1 VTRAAT
7 ARTASPAASAPW
19 STLSPVEQIG
29 FGVYVHIPF
38 CRHKCDYCAFATFT
52 DRAHLVER
60 YLAALRVEI
69 ERAAASPGAH
79 TPLPAASTIFVGGGT
94 PSLVDPQALVA
105 VLDAIPRR
113 DDAEFTIECNP
124 DDVTVEMLRTF
135 RSIGVNRISLGM
147 QSAREHVLLS
157 LGRTHTPTNVQSSP
171 SGLRTCR
178 HMVSRLRTA
187 LRLLINP
194 SGILMTTIKPTN
206 MTSPTT
212 HSPRAVA

>member
-1 VTRAAT
+1 MT
-7 ARTASPAASAPW
+7 W
-19 STLSPVEQIG
+19 STLAPAEHIG

-52 DRAHLVER
+52 DRAHLVQR
-60 YLAALRVEI
+60 YLAALQTEI
-69 ERAAASPGAH
+69 ERSAAPGAAARSAAALGAA
-79 TPLPAASTIFVGGGT
+79 PLPAASTIFVGGGT

-105 VLDAIPRR
+105 VLDTIPRR

-157 LGRTHTPTNVQSSP
+157 LGRTHTPANVQ
-171 SGLRTCR
+171 
-178 HMVSRLRTA
+178 
-187 LRLLINP
+187 
-194 SGILMTTIKPTN
+194 
-206 MTSPTT
+206 
-212 HSPRAVA
+212 RAVDAIATAGIDNFNVDVIYGGAGESLDDWRATLENVVAQIGRAHV